1 MPDPAALRIFQPV
14 LVLALWTMLV
24 LLYMFMSRLRARR
37 QRTVDWHDFSYGE
50 SARVPVAT
58 SLPNRAFMNLLE
70 VPVLFYVACVVA
82 FAAGRVD
89 GLAVAL
95 SWAYVGLR
103 LLHGVIHLTYNRV
116 LHRAAVFGLS
126 NFVVVALL
134 LRLAWQIF

>member
-58 SLPNRAFMNLLE
+58 GASGA
-70 VPVLFYVACVVA
+70 
-82 FAAGRVD
+82 AAGCWWSPASAISAP
-89 GLAVAL
+89 GSA
-95 SWAYVGLR
+95 
-103 LLHGVIHLTYNRV
+103 
-116 LHRAAVFGLS
+116 
-126 NFVVVALL
+126 
-134 LRLAWQIF
+134 